1 MKAKSSVKE
10 SRTEWNRLKQMRD
23 SEIDYSDIPK
33 IDKSFFKHAELRM
46 PQRKKSVSLRLD
58 PDVLDWFKHRG
69 RGYQTKINAVLRAY
83 VEAHEH

>member
-1 MKAKSSVKE
+1 MKAKSSVGE
-10 SRTEWNRLKQMRD
+10 SRTEWNRLKRMRD

-33 IDKSFFKHAELRM
+33 LDKSFFKHTELRM

-58 PDVLDWFKHRG
+58 PDVLAWFKHGG
-69 RGYQTKINAVLRAY
+69 RGYQTKINAVLKAY